1 MHRRWLAGVRG
12 GVRRACAAG
21 PHTGALQAA
30 APKKQTFVE
39 KMAPLA
45 AKIAEYILDHE
56 DDVAQEERWR
66 TMMKR
71 DTAKSFREQR
81 AQVERVEA
89 QIRAQVQKVESQV
102 ETNQRDVQRRFDSQ
116 QHMIE
121 AVNSKLDTLLARLP
135 PPRD

>member
-1 MHRRWLAGVRG
+1 
-12 GVRRACAAG
+12 
-21 PHTGALQAA
+21 
-30 APKKQTFVE
+30 
-39 KMAPLA
+39 MAPLA

-81 AQVERVEA
+81 AQVERVDA
-89 QIRAQVQKVESQV
+89 QIRAQMQKVETQIRSQV
-102 ETNQRDVQRRFDSQ
+102 DNNQRDVQRRFDSQ